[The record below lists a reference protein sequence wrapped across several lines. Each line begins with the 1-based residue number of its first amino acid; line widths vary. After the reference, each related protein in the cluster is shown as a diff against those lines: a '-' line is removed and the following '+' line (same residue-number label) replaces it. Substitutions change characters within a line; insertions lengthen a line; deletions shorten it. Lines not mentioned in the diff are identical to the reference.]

1 MCVAEAALQAEEA
14 GRGRLLPHGPSL
26 QSAQVRL
33 LKLLER
39 AKEWGETQPQV
50 KHEVLADE

>member
-33 LKLLER
+33 PKLLEC
-39 AKEWGETQPQV
+39 AKKWA
-50 KHEVLADE
+50 KRSRR